1 MSCEGKYIKWIFNI
15 FGDCISTVREK
26 IGFGFGLSSTF
37 IWMWAQIPQ
46 IYMNFK
52 YKSAEGISLGFLCLL
67 VIGDF
72 SNFLGIVLTHG
83 LATQY
88 FTSAWFLLSDFFVSV
103 QYVYYT
109 FIRPR
114 CLRKK
119 NNLANFQIDEKD
131 NFLLPA
137 IPLLVAASQSISNPI
152 QKAPSDPYEPPLLYG
167 TILGWVSAICYI
179 SSRMPQIIKN
189 FKRKRTYGLSPYFF
203 ITAFLGNTTYGI
215 SIFLKNS
222 SWDYIWLQ
230 FPWLVGSLGILF
242 FDFTVLVQFFI
253 YDAKTTIEHKSIY
266 SDPKI
271 KSIEIN

>member
-1 MSCEGKYIKWIFNI
+1 MTDN
-15 FGDCISTVREK
+15 D
-26 IGFGFGLSSTF
+26 
-37 IWMWAQIPQ
+37 
-46 IYMNFK
+46 
-52 YKSAEGISLGFLCLL
+52 
-67 VIGDF
+67 
-72 SNFLGIVLTHG
+72 
-83 LATQY
+83 
-88 FTSAWFLLSDFFVSV
+88 
-103 QYVYYT
+103 
-109 FIRPR
+109 
-114 CLRKK
+114 
-119 NNLANFQIDEKD
+119 FQIDEKD